1 MRCSSFLQTS
11 GVCTRTS
18 DYRHRGSDC
27 CFTKEVQ
34 KLNQKCKQ
42 KKQAEKEQQISDVST
57 EKHLGYFPLKN
68 INDSLGCKRF
78 IDLMQTATNFRF
90 NIFDMMSA
98 LIYARTVQPC
108 SKSKTYDDVIP
119 NLFEN
124 HDFSLDQLY
133 SGLEYIGSE
142 YEKVIEIYNH
152 QINQTY
158 PLDTAHTYF
167 DCTNFYF
174 EIDKEDD
181 FRLKGPSKENRR
193 EPIIGMGL
201 LLDANQIPI
210 GMKMYPGNES
220 EKPIIRNI
228 IDDLKNAVTYPAE
241 RSRSRIRDLTALITS
256 HMH

>member
-1 MRCSSFLQTS
+1 MSP
-11 GVCTRTS
+11 
-18 DYRHRGSDC
+18 
-27 CFTKEVQ
+27 
-34 KLNQKCKQ
+34 
-42 KKQAEKEQQISDVST
+42 EKY
-57 EKHLGYFPLKN
+57 LGYFLLKN

-108 SKSKTYDDVIP
+108 SKSKLMMRLSQI
-119 NLFEN
+119 
-124 HDFSLDQLY
+124 SLKTTIFTGPAVFR
-133 SGLEYIGSE
+133 SGVHWLRIR
-142 YEKVIEIYNH
+142 KVIEIYNH

-193 EPIIGMGL
+193 EPIVGMGL

-220 EKPIIRNI
+220 ENLLYVTSLMILKTQSHIRQN
-228 IDDLKNAVTYPAE
+228 DPD
-241 RSRSRIRDLTALITS
+241 RG
-256 HMH
+256 

>member
-1 MRCSSFLQTS
+1 MQEQSSP
-11 GVCTRTS
+11 VR
-18 DYRHRGSDC
+18 
-27 CFTKEVQ
+27 
-34 KLNQKCKQ
+34 NQN
-42 KKQAEKEQQISDVST
+42 
-57 EKHLGYFPLKN
+57 LWWGYPK
-68 INDSLGCKRF
+68 SLWKPR
-78 IDLMQTATNFRF
+78 
-90 NIFDMMSA
+90 
-98 LIYARTVQPC
+98 
-108 SKSKTYDDVIP
+108 
-119 NLFEN
+119 
-124 HDFSLDQLY
+124 FSLDQLY

-193 EPIIGMGL
+193 EPIVGMGL

-220 EKPIIRNI
+220 ENLLYVTSLMILKTQSHIRQN
-228 IDDLKNAVTYPAE
+228 DPD
-241 RSRSRIRDLTALITS
+241 RG
-256 HMH
+256 